1 MKQTVTTWAR
11 HSRKTVAEC
20 PQLDE
25 TTVRPFG
32 AGGVGIITA
41 HPVGFVFSA
50 GVVFIA
56 LVALPEARVF
66 FVGSVALG
74 ALFGFFLWLR
84 HR

>member
-1 MKQTVTTWAR
+1 MKQTFNTWDKYAGKR
-11 HSRKTVAEC
+11 APES
-20 PQLDE
+20 PILDE

-41 HPVGFVFSA
+41 HPVGLVFSA
-50 GVVFIA
+50 GVVLIA

-66 FVGSVALG
+66 FLGSVPLG
-74 ALFGFFLWLR
+74 GLFGFILWLR